1 MGDDKCSEALMLVV
15 NDKIRMLC
23 CVYLCLSS
31 YLISDAWP
39 QFIAGEDGP
48 GGPAGVLH
56 LPGAAQW
63 AQQGAALPA
72 HLLHTLPQG
81 GYSEQ

>member
-48 GGPAGVLH
+48 G
-56 LPGAAQW
+56 
-63 AQQGAALPA
+63 
-72 HLLHTLPQG
+72 
-81 GYSEQ
+81 